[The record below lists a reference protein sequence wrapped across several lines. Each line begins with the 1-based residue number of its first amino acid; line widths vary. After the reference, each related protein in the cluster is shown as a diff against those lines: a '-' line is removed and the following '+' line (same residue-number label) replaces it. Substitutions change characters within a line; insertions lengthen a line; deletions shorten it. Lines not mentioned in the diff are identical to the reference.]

1 MNWSNL
7 HLSSILTGN
16 SKDKTKFSHK
26 LLSTDT
32 QVSKIRKPFANGL
45 SANKIF
51 SKASMSKLIQSGIII
66 DDIIAAISQIML
78 VAGKEALKKVYHWH
92 QN

>member
-7 HLSSILTGN
+7 YLSSNLIGN

-32 QVSKIRKPFANGL
+32 QVSKIRKPFANGS
-45 SANKIF
+45 SANTKF
-51 SKASMSKLIQSGIII
+51 SKTSMSKLIQSEIII
-66 DDIIAAISQIML
+66 DDIIAAIPQIML
-78 VAGKEALKKVYHWH
+78 VAGKEALKKV
-92 QN
+92 